1 MADLVRVW
9 ATADHIEGELL
20 RGRLEVEGIPV
31 LLKGD
36 GEGPYRAG
44 AVYLFVP
51 VEDEVRA
58 RAVLDAVTSGAFMTD
73 DDDVVAGD
81 SVETPEPTV

>member
-9 ATADHIEGELL
+9 ATGDAVEGELL
-20 RGRLEVEGIPV
+20 RGRLEAEGVPV

-44 AVYLFVP
+44 PVYLFVP
-51 VEDEVRA
+51 VEHEQEA
-58 RAVLDAVTSGAFMTD
+58 RALLEAVASGELAAELDATFDDATD
-73 DDDVVAGD
+73 ED
-81 SVETPEPTV
+81 